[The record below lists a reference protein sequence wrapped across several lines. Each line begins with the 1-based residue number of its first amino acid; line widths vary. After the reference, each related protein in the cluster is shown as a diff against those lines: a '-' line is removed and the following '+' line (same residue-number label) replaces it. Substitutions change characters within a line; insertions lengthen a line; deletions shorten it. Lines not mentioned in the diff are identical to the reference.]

1 MPDEKEILFSSFVAG
16 FLLVKNDISFIEIS
30 KEMSKF
36 DCSGNFTMIE
46 PKGDFDRLFGIV
58 TFDDF
63 GFHLTLDYNDEF
75 NYGTSSIIVQ
85 DYLYDLTT
93 EEVRRYFGIE
103 EREIVN
109 IYTGSKKENNINKNS
124 ILMRIKRTKVYS

>member
-1 MPDEKEILFSSFVAG
+1 MPDDKEILFSSFIAG

-30 KEMSKF
+30 KEMSNF
-36 DCSGNFTMIE
+36 DCSGNFVVVE
-46 PKGDFDRLFGIV
+46 PKGDFDRLCGLV
-58 TFDDF
+58 DFDNL
-63 GFHLTLDYNDEF
+63 GFHLTLDYSDEF
-75 NYGTSSIIVQ
+75 SCGSSSLLVR

-103 EREIVN
+103 EREIIN
-109 IYTGSKKENNINKNS
+109 IYTGSKKGDNVNKNS